1 MSKAL
6 VRNPTLIACLAAV
19 TAFGLVIGTEAKAQT
34 FADELNRLE
43 GQLQLLQKREQVNA
57 ALQRQVDPSITSLP
71 QVVAVL
77 GMEGDLKARLL
88 LATGA
93 TLTYGEGDSI
103 SAQMKV
109 ASITPREVV
118 VAIQSS
124 KKKASKPILAP
135 LRFMAGANQ
144 NGMQGLQGGIGMP
157 GMPFAGSGAAP
168 MPLPEGL
175 LPSPP
180 IITFGGFPPAPAPQ
194 PAQTQPASVSRVPAA
209 VQTPTSS
216 PGGMQPN
223 PSAAMN
229 APQPAGPVGA
239 DPLAQPR

>member
-1 MSKAL
+1 MSKTL
-6 VRNPTLIACLAAV
+6 VLKPTLVACLAAA
-19 TAFGLVIGTEAKAQT
+19 TAFGVVIGTEAKAQT

-57 ALQRQVDPSITSLP
+57 ALQRQVDPTITSLP

-124 KKKASKPILAP
+124 KKKSTKPILAP
-135 LRFMAGANQ
+135 LRFMAGASQ
-144 NGMQGLQGGIGMP
+144 NGMPSAPGMP
-157 GMPFAGSGAAP
+157 GMPFPGTGMSPA
-168 MPLPEGL
+168 PLPEGL
-175 LPSPP
+175 LPAPP
-180 IITFGGFPPAPAPQ
+180 VINFGGFPPAPIPVSGAQQQSNNQRGPSGAQPGAAVASSSAPPTAAAPQ
-194 PAQTQPASVSRVPAA
+194 
-209 VQTPTSS
+209 
-216 PGGMQPN
+216 
-223 PSAAMN
+223 SAA
-229 APQPAGPVGA
+229 APGV
-239 DPLAQPR
+239 DPLAQQR